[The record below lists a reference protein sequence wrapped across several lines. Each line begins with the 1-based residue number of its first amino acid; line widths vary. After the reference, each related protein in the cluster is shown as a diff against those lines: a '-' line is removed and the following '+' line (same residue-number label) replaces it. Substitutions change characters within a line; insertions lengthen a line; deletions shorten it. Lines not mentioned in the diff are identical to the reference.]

1 MNAIVSLLLSRI
13 VGAAVIGGAA
23 AVPSVASGQPAALP
37 SSLDELVV
45 QLIMAVA
52 GIGIFYARRK
62 LGATGVK

>member
-23 AVPSVASGQPAALP
+23 AVPTISAGEPTVIPATLE
-37 SSLDELVV
+37 ELAV

-52 GIGIFYARRK
+52 GIGVFYARQK
-62 LGATGVK
+62 FAPKGK